1 MRLALILALTSTA
14 SAGGRVVRV
23 DKPLPSKVYVP
34 SGTFPMGLTDRDI
47 DDLGNECDV
56 AIQTQVSF
64 QTSNGSGTLCDV
76 YRDDLAHM
84 HQRDVYVDAFS
95 IDRTEV
101 TTGAY
106 RTCVA
111 AGGCTLDALIAGDER
126 YIGPDAFP
134 MVNVTWD
141 ESRRFCA
148 WRGGRLP
155 TEAEWEKA
163 ARGSAGGAWP
173 WGTVQ
178 RAHDFNH
185 GKPRAQ
191 VVQKLD
197 RNVQWLGDPDRDD
210 GFELLAPVGSF
221 PFGEG
226 PYGALDQAGNVAEW
240 TQDAWMHDLEHEVGY
255 ESKERDGWH
264 ALPTVNPRRDG
275 GMSERRVVRG
285 GSWREPMF
293 IARANARDPFNVM
306 YTPDGRFS
314 HVGFRC
320 AY

>member
-1 MRLALILALTSTA
+1 MRLALLLALTSTA
-14 SAGGRVVRV
+14 AAGGRVVRV
-23 DKPLPSKVYVP
+23 DKPQPSKVYVP
-34 SGTFPMGLTDRDI
+34 SGTFKMGLSDRDI
-47 DDLGNECDV
+47 DELGNECDA
-56 AIQTQVSF
+56 AIVTQSIYT
-64 QTSNGSGTLCDV
+64 TSNGGGTWCDV

-84 HQRDVYVDAFS
+84 KLRDVYVDAFS

-106 RTCVA
+106 RACVA
-111 AGGCTLDALIAGDER
+111 GGGCALDALIAGDER
-126 YIGPDAFP
+126 YIGPDKYP

-141 ESRRFCA
+141 EARRFCT

-155 TEAEWEKA
+155 TEAEWERS
-163 ARGSAGGAWP
+163 ARGSSAGAWP
-173 WGTVQ
+173 WGGVA

-197 RNVQWLGDPDRDD
+197 RNIQMLGDPDRDD

-226 PYGALDQAGNVAEW
+226 PYGTLDQAGNVAEW
-240 TQDAWMHDLEHEVGY
+240 TADAFVHDDHDLGY
-255 ESKERDGWH
+255 ETRSTNGEWQPL
-264 ALPTVNPRRDG
+264 ATVDPRRDG
-275 GMSERRVVRG
+275 GLSDRRVVRG
-285 GSWREPMF
+285 GSWREPMYV
-293 IARANARDPFNVM
+293 ARANARSPFNQL
-306 YTPDGRFS
+306 YAADGRFS